1 PVRAQHR
8 LQARPGRQPAAV
20 PRRRPPELT
29 PPSAVSRYRAGP
41 RPGRDAG
48 DPRVR
53 GAEMMGGAMR
63 IDEKV
68 RDAHLEHFC
77 PGGLGLAVTTSRPA
91 WPGRPADA
99 PAGLDGNAA
108 RGAGPRSRA

>member
-1 PVRAQHR
+1 
-8 LQARPGRQPAAV
+8 
-20 PRRRPPELT
+20 
-29 PPSAVSRYRAGP
+29 
-41 RPGRDAG
+41 
-48 DPRVR
+48 
-53 GAEMMGGAMR
+53 MR

-91 WPGRPADA
+91 WAGQPGNA

-108 RGAGPRSRA
+108 RAAGQRCGRCGQPMAPGQDVRRRVSGTWVHESCPA

>member
-1 PVRAQHR
+1 
-8 LQARPGRQPAAV
+8 
-20 PRRRPPELT
+20 
-29 PPSAVSRYRAGP
+29 
-41 RPGRDAG
+41 
-48 DPRVR
+48 
-53 GAEMMGGAMR
+53 MR

-91 WPGRPADA
+91 WPVQPGDA

-108 RGAGPRSRA
+108 RAAGQLYGAAASPWRRGRTSAGASAGPGCTRAARPESGRHAGGQSLATRVSTS

>member
-1 PVRAQHR
+1 
-8 LQARPGRQPAAV
+8 
-20 PRRRPPELT
+20 
-29 PPSAVSRYRAGP
+29 
-41 RPGRDAG
+41 
-48 DPRVR
+48 
-53 GAEMMGGAMR
+53 MR

-91 WPGRPADA
+91 WPGGRDAA

-108 RGAGPRSRA
+108 RAAGQRCGRGCMRMAPGQDVRRRVSGAGVHESCPA

>member
-1 PVRAQHR
+1 
-8 LQARPGRQPAAV
+8 
-20 PRRRPPELT
+20 
-29 PPSAVSRYRAGP
+29 
-41 RPGRDAG
+41 
-48 DPRVR
+48 
-53 GAEMMGGAMR
+53 MR

-77 PGGLGLAVTTSRPA
+77 PGGLGLAVTTSRLV

-108 RGAGPRSRA
+108 RAAGQRCGRCGQPMAPGQDVRRRVSGTWVHESCPA

>member
-1 PVRAQHR
+1 M
-8 LQARPGRQPAAV
+8 L
-20 PRRRPPELT
+20 
-29 PPSAVSRYRAGP
+29 
-41 RPGRDAG
+41 
-48 DPRVR
+48 
-53 GAEMMGGAMR
+53 

-91 WPGRPADA
+91 WPGQPGDA

-108 RGAGPRSRA
+108 RAAGQRCGRCGQPIAPGQDVRRRVSGTWVHESCPA

>member
-1 PVRAQHR
+1 
-8 LQARPGRQPAAV
+8 
-20 PRRRPPELT
+20 
-29 PPSAVSRYRAGP
+29 
-41 RPGRDAG
+41 
-48 DPRVR
+48 
-53 GAEMMGGAMR
+53 MR

-91 WPGRPADA
+91 WPGQPGDA

-108 RGAGPRSRA
+108 RAAGQRCGRCGKPMALGQDVRRRVSGTWVHESCPA